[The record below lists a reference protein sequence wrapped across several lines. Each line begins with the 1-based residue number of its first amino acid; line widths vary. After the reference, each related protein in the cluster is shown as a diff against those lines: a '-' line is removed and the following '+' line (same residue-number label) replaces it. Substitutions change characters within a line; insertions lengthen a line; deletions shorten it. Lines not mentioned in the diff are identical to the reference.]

1 MEQTSYLGSRFAT
14 DTRKSLRKMSVL
26 EGAMTS
32 LVFASFFLHLEPS
45 WCTGSSQRARTLCP
59 GSPLDPA
66 TLPPTETG
74 SPWTGGEGVS
84 DMCWCHARRTSFDAP
99 TSTIPIAHFFS
110 FESVLSFLSPPS
122 VSTRQASLALWQ
134 NTEAREMA
142 GMSDHLEVKTWKICS
157 ANLIFFLPHYTW
169 SPFFPG
175 RPAACVNNRVK
186 TRHHSLPGHEMMSC
200 LLFLITHT
208 SARFS
213 SCTLTALVEKKK
225 VHVFF
230 YLRPENVLHPL
241 MKESEMESRSY
252 WPAGFHIITPN

>member
-1 MEQTSYLGSRFAT
+1 MRRSYDKF
-14 DTRKSLRKMSVL
+14 
-26 EGAMTS
+26 
-32 LVFASFFLHLEPS
+32 SFCIFFFHLEPS

-66 TLPPTETG
+66 TLPPTKAG

-84 DMCWCHARRTSFDAP
+84 DICWCHARRTSFDAP
-99 TSTIPIAHFFS
+99 TSPIPIAHFFS
-110 FESVLSFLSPPS
+110 FESLLSSLSLPS

-134 NTEAREMA
+134 NTEARETA

-200 LLFLITHT
+200 LFFLITHT

-225 VHVFF
+225 KGA
-230 YLRPENVLHPL
+230 RVLLSSPR
-241 MKESEMESRSY
+241 KC
-252 WPAGFHIITPN
+252 ITSAYERV